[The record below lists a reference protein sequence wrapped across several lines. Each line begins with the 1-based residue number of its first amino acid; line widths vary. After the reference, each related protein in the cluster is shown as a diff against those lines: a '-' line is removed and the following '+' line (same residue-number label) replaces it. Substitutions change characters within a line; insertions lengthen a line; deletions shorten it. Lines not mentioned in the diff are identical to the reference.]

1 MGVDSKAVLTKEGL
15 SPLDV
20 MDFLEKLDYVTKVNI
35 TPSGLEDFCRINF
48 DWLEEQRN
56 LAVFYNSSCQCDYEH
71 IWPYP
76 AIYVSFGCWGFS
88 DAIIMALVKEFGGFY
103 QMNDCQDEWTKYE
116 P

>member
-1 MGVDSKAVLTKEGL
+1 MGVNSKAVLTKNGL
-15 SPLDV
+15 SPLEV
-20 MDFLEKLDYVTKVNI
+20 MDFLNKLDHVSQVSI
-35 TPSGLEDFCRINF
+35 TPALKDFCRINF
-48 DWLEEQRN
+48 TWSGEARN
-56 LAVFYNSSCQCDYEH
+56 LAVFYNGDCHCDYGH